1 MWILMELNQNN
12 LSCFGSPKVTQC
24 SALMEASKAGAVKL
38 VRAILQKG
46 GNPNLLDK
54 EGRCAAHFAAEGGF
68 LEVMPWHSE

>member
-1 MWILMELNQNN
+1 MYFDGVESVYLL
-12 LSCFGSPKVTQC
+12 CFGSPKVTRC
-24 SALMEASKAGAVKL
+24 SALMEASKAGAGKL

-46 GNPNLLDK
+46 GNPDLLDQ